1 MNGEKCVHEFVDRVD
16 LDFSTVSLHLS
27 GLKAAGVVEADKRG
41 KEVFSRLK
49 CSCDAAFSGA
59 SKRKEDPARAEALR
73 WTLRQVIT
81 ESGTQEGKA

>member
-1 MNGEKCVHEFVDRVD
+1 MDGEKCIHEFVDRVD
-16 LDFSTVSLHLS
+16 FDFSTVSQHLS

-41 KEVFSRLK
+41 KEVFYRLNAAAY
-49 CSCDAAFSGA
+49 AAFSGA
-59 SKRKEDPARAEALR
+59 SRRKEEPARAESLQ